1 MPVKPIDVRRKEFKN
16 GFRGYDANQ
25 VDDFLDEVADDFE
38 RVFAEAGRMREEIQV
53 LKGRLEQF
61 EELES
66 SIRAA
71 LVHAEKAAEDLRR
84 SAAREAEMTVR
95 EAREHSHRIL
105 ADSSGRVERV
115 QGSYE
120 AMRKAKQDF
129 ANDFRH
135 LLKSYMSVMDQA
147 DTASARDIEAS
158 LRERLD
164 TESIAVARRAA
175 ETSDA
180 GGGSREGGEG
190 REYETGDLL
199 HEGDGG
205 SYAGVSGEGSGDDD
219 SPRVHRRERDDAGE
233 RMGPLGGGLDDE
245 EYGEGYGAPD
255 GGGIT
260 ERIETP
266 TTRAQGTTTGEDD
279 ADPEVDE
286 PEIEPSSSTQG
297 SRETDDAYRSAGSGA
312 VEEVDREEGMPAGDD
327 RTADEFFGED
337 ERRGGS
343 ESGSEGGSSGEGQG
357 EGEDRRVFRASRFL
371 RRRN

>member
-95 EAREHSHRIL
+95 EAREHAHRIL

-135 LLKSYMSVMDQA
+135 LLKSYLSVMDQA
-147 DTASARDIEAS
+147 DTASAREIEAS
-158 LRERLD
+158 LRGRLD
-164 TESIAVARRAA
+164 TESVAVARRAA
-175 ETSDA
+175 ETREG
-180 GGGSREGGEG
+180 GGGSRES
-190 REYETGDLL
+190 ETGDLL
-199 HEGDGG
+199 HEGDRG
-205 SYAGVSGEGSGDDD
+205 SYGEGSGDAGA
-219 SPRVHRRERDDAGE
+219 PRVYRRERDDAGE
-233 RMGPLGGGLDDE
+233 RMGPLSDGDE
-245 EYGEGYGAPD
+245 EYGEGYGASD
-255 GGGIT
+255 GGGVT

-266 TTRAQGTTTGEDD
+266 TTDEGDS
-279 ADPEVDE
+279 DPDE
-286 PEIEPSSSTQG
+286 PEVGPSSTQG
-297 SRETDDAYRSAGSGA
+297 LSGADDAYRSEGSGA
-312 VEEVDREEGMPAGDD
+312 VREVDREEGMPADD
-327 RTADEFFGED
+327 NRTADEFFGED
-337 ERRGGS
+337 ERRRDP
-343 ESGSEGGSSGEGQG
+343 ESGSSSGGQG
-357 EGEDRRVFRASRFL
+357 EGEDRRIFRASRFL